1 MRAREFIFEDSG
13 LGADPTTNNL
23 KLVLD
28 TLRSRYEA
36 AHETPK
42 IRIRSVINM
51 VRSMPGSEM
60 FNIDNLMRSYDE
72 DENLKNLISDI
83 KKDPATGVPYIFLKS
98 AEEDLIAK
106 FDQEPDSDLEPNDM
120 EQPTDELGLD
130 KELPDDGNAPGGA
143 DQLDMERLSAEQ
155 TVDQM
160 SKRALKKRQ

>member
-1 MRAREFIFEDSG
+1 MRAREFIFEADDY
-13 LGADPTTNNL
+13 GADPTTNNL
-23 KLVLD
+23 KVVLD
-28 TLRSRYEA
+28 SLRSRYEA

-60 FNIDNLMRSYDE
+60 FNIDNLMRLYDE
-72 DENLKNLISDI
+72 DESLKNLITDI
-83 KKDPATGVPYIFLKS
+83 KKDPETGVPYIFLKS

-106 FDQEPDSDLEPNDM
+106 FDQDLDTPPDDIE
-120 EQPTDELGLD
+120 EPTDELGLD
-130 KELPDDGNAPGGA
+130 NEMPSDTTSSGS
-143 DQLDMERLSAEQ
+143 DQLDMGRLSAEQ

>member
-1 MRAREFIFEDSG
+1 MRAREFIFENDDY
-13 LGADPTTNNL
+13 GADPTTNNL
-23 KLVLD
+23 KVVLD
-28 TLRSRYEA
+28 SLRSRYEA

-60 FNIDNLMRSYDE
+60 FNIDNLMRVYDE
-72 DENLKNLISDI
+72 DESLKNLITDI
-83 KKDPATGVPYIFLKS
+83 KKDPETGVPYVFLKS

-106 FDQEPDSDLEPNDM
+106 FDQDLDTTPDDIE
-120 EQPTDELGLD
+120 EPTDELGLD
-130 KELPDDGNAPGGA
+130 NEMPPDATATGS
-143 DQLDMERLSAEQ
+143 DQLDMGRLSAEQ